1 MDTRGMRRLYGAGI
15 LLTLL
20 LSMGYSLHL
29 NQRVRVLE
37 IELRRREV
45 QEPLHA
51 SACDEPTCPVSMVQ
65 LLAHPVRYHGQ
76 RIRVTGTYCLG
87 FEMSALFPSGAAGI
101 LLREESIWIDNPGK
115 QFMTEKDYP
124 VAEDGCKPVMMFGV
138 FEAGKSGHLGKHF
151 GRLVDVTTDAVDG

>member
-1 MDTRGMRRLYGAGI
+1 MHMRRIQRLYGVAI
-15 LLTLL
+15 FLVLL
-20 LSMGYSLHL
+20 LPMGYSFHL

-37 IELRRREV
+37 IELGKREV

-65 LLAHPVRYHGQ
+65 LLAHPARYHGQ

-124 VAEDGCKPVMMFGV
+124 VEQDGCKPVMMFGV
-138 FEAGKSGHLGKHF
+138 FEAGKSGHLGQHF
-151 GRLVDVTTDAVDG
+151 GRLVDVTTDLAEG